1 MFGFKN
7 KTTQDPQAPLFRNLL
22 LVVDGSEASV
32 AAANLAVRMAVQQ
45 DCALTAVYVID
56 TATLDYLLQMRIFV
70 SQEREGFER
79 DLEKTGARYLEYVS
93 TIARNNGTTVQ
104 TVLRHGSIHQEILK
118 EARER
123 GVDAIVLGGWKRTIA
138 RKDVASLERQHIL
151 DQADCPVVVVKVAD

>member
-7 KTTQDPQAPLFRNLL
+7 KTSEDSQTPLFTNVL

-45 DCALTAVYVID
+45 KCALTAVYVID

-70 SQEREGFER
+70 NQEREGFER
-79 DLEKTGARYLEYVS
+79 DLEKTGGRYLEYVA
-93 TIARNNGTTVQ
+93 TIARNNGTTVE
-104 TVLRHGSIHQEILK
+104 TVLRHGSIHQEILQ

-123 GVDAIVLGGWKRTIA
+123 KVDAIVLGGWKRTIA
-138 RKDVASLERQHIL
+138 SKDVASVERQHIL
-151 DQADCPVVVVKVAD
+151 DQADCPVIVVKTAG